1 MASAGQWVVLWRW
14 MEVWSERGN
23 QTPLTARLPLQTAMR
38 LPFVVTKG
46 ERRRMDEDGTC
57 IQGLAVCF
65 GVGGV
70 GGMHVAMCGALYRWK
85 VEVRTPI

>member
-23 QTPLTARLPLQTAMR
+23 QMPLTARLPLQIAMR
-38 LPFVVTKG
+38 LQFVAK
-46 ERRRMDEDGTC
+46 ERRRMNEDGTC

-65 GVGGV
+65 GIGGV